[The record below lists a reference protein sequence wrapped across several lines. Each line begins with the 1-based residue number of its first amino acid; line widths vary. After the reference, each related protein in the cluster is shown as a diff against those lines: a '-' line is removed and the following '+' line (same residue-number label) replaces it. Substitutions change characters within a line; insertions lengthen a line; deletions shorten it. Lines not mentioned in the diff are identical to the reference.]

1 MPITAIL
8 FDLDG
13 TLTDPKPGITRS
25 IQYALS
31 ELGYPSPAVD
41 ELLWCIGPPLQQSFA
56 TLLDTSDKVL
66 INRAVTLYRDRYATI
81 GLFENALYPQILE
94 TLETIRAAGY
104 QTLIATSKPHVYALR
119 IVEHF
124 KLATLFDGVYGSELD
139 GTRSEKDTLIAY
151 ILKTEQLAPE
161 NTVMTGDRQHDM
173 IGAKRNQMGAIG
185 ITYGYG
191 TVEELIRH
199 GADGLAHSPAEIPK
213 ALLEC
218 DRFSMTSGSP
228 LLNTN

>member
-1 MPITAIL
+1 MPVTAIL

-31 ELGYPSPAVD
+31 ELGYPSPTAD
-41 ELLWCIGPPLQQSFA
+41 DLLWCIGPPLQQSFA
-56 TLLDTSDKVL
+56 TLLQTSDKVL
-66 INRAVTLYRDRYATI
+66 IDRAVKLYRDRYATI
-81 GLFENALYPQILE
+81 GLFENSLYPQILE

-104 QTLIATSKPHVYALR
+104 QTLIATSKPHVYAIR

-139 GTRSEKDTLIAY
+139 GTRSEKDALIAY
-151 ILKTEQLAPE
+151 ILKTEQLAPDH
-161 NTVMTGDRQHDM
+161 TVMVGDRKHDM
-173 IGAKRNQMGAIG
+173 IGAKRNRIGAIG

-191 TVEELIRH
+191 TVEELDLH
-199 GADGLAHSPAEIPK
+199 GADRLAHSPVEIPK
-213 ALLEC
+213 VLLEYA
-218 DRFSMTSGSP
+218 RLSVTSGSS
-228 LLNTN
+228 LSNTT

>member
-13 TLTDPKPGITRS
+13 TLTDPKLGITCS

-41 ELLWCIGPPLQQSFA
+41 DLLWCIGPPLQQSFA

-66 INRAVTLYRDRYATI
+66 INRAITLYRDRYATI
-81 GLFENALYPQILE
+81 GLFENSLYPQIVE
-94 TLETIRAAGY
+94 TLETLRAAGY
-104 QTLIATSKPHVYALR
+104 QTLVATSKPQVYAIR

-124 KLATLFDGVYGSELD
+124 KLSTLFDGVYGSGLD
-139 GTRSEKDTLIAY
+139 GTRSEKDALIAH
-151 ILKTEQLAPE
+151 ILKTEQLASG
-161 NTVMTGDRQHDM
+161 NAVMVGDRQHDM
-173 IGAKRNQMGAIG
+173 IGAKRNRMSAIG

-191 TVEELIRH
+191 TVEELTLH
-199 GADGLAHSPAEIPK
+199 GADGLAHSPVEIPTV
-213 ALLEC
+213 LLEC
-218 DRFSMTSGSP
+218 DRGCV
-228 LLNTN
+228 LRHG